1 MFNILIVI
9 IALVCSLGY
18 GIVSF
23 SHGSFDDVVILGMIA
38 LLLGLGIFSLFKSL
52 QYLLF
57 FDKKSAKI
65 IQSDVSSVNSGKI
78 QDIGSYSKGYRYRF
92 LIDDEEYEMPQYFHF
107 GSNYEIGDTIK
118 VSIISY
124 EKRIVM
130 PIRAVINIIFI
141 GLIAIFV
148 SIKMAVR

>member
-1 MFNILIVI
+1 MLNILIVI
-9 IALVCSLGY
+9 IALVFSLVY
-18 GIVSF
+18 GIINF
-23 SHGSFDDVVILGMIA
+23 LHDTFDDVVVLGMIS
-38 LLLGLGIFSLFKSL
+38 LLLGLGILSLFKSL

-65 IQSDVSSVNSGKI
+65 IQSSVSSVNSGKI

-92 LIDDEEYEMPQYFHF
+92 LIDGEEYEMPQYFHF
-107 GSNYEIGDTIK
+107 GSKYEIGDTIK

-124 EKRIVM
+124 EKKIVM

-141 GLIAIFV
+141 GLVTIFISVKIAT
-148 SIKMAVR
+148 R